1 MIKIFK
7 IQKQHKI
14 ILVKILK
21 MKTNSKLSIM
31 IKTVEKNKGISNH
44 VIINLKQAKK
54 LKFKIIIIQILN
66 YRLMI
71 QIFDAVMKT

>member
-1 MIKIFK
+1 MKINF
-7 IQKQHKI
+7 
-14 ILVKILK
+14 
-21 MKTNSKLSIM
+21 KLSIM
-31 IKTVEKNKGISNH
+31 IKTVEKNKEISKH